1 MRVNADITLAKR
13 SVISNPSRSKLMER
27 TNSKGSG
34 LGMFFLK
41 LCQQLSVFFP
51 RKISH
56 AV

>member
-34 LGMFFLK
+34 LGMFFMK

-51 RKISH
+51 RKISD

>member
-41 LCQQLSVFFP
+41 PCQQLSVFFP
-51 RKISH
+51 GKISH

>member
-41 LCQQLSVFFP
+41 PCQQLSVFLP
-51 RKISH
+51 GKISH